1 MPSTPANTASS
12 EFPLGREPR
21 PGLLSQISAELLWP
35 KLLRS
40 VGLAMRPERLFIGA
54 VVLLTIAT
62 ILRIPG
68 YWAGEGWTEVVSERL
83 FTVEWSVIGWR
94 LISLDVEGAAIP
106 LLQFAAHCRSL
117 WDISWWTTLIVL
129 PLVLL
134 VWGVG
139 GCAICRIAAADVAHG
154 TLVAWGEG
162 ARFAW
167 QRKGSV
173 LFALLAPL
181 VLGVLIW
188 FGLAAGGWVL
198 FSVAWVNLLG
208 GMLYVFFILAA
219 ILAVVVL
226 VAYAVGFPL
235 IVPAVAVEG
244 ADEIDALARAYP
256 YVFGKPLK
264 YAAYVI
270 ILVLLGQVAV
280 TVASWGAK
288 EVVSFSR
295 GAATTWTGESADRIM
310 AAARAETIP
319 EEPPYTSSERATARV
334 IRLWE
339 TIVDVVVGAFV
350 VSYFFCGSTVLY
362 LIMRRVC
369 DGQDLGEIWM
379 PGMIE
384 GTMAMTMESR
394 VKASAAAVVPRPGD
408 AADET

>member
-1 MPSTPANTASS
+1 MPPPTSPASTASS
-12 EFPLGREPR
+12 DFPLGREPR

-54 VVLLTIAT
+54 VVLLTIAA
-62 ILRIPG
+62 ILRIPAW
-68 YWAGEGWTEVVSERL
+68 WAGQAWEDTVNRL
-83 FTVEWSVIGWR
+83 FQPGGADGGFDLVSVVAPFIGF
-94 LISLDVEGAAIP
+94 LDA
-106 LLQFAAHCRSL
+106 CWSL
-117 WDISWWTTLIVL
+117 WEISWWTSLIVL

-134 VWGVG
+134 AWGVG

-154 TLVAWGEG
+154 TLVPWGEG

-188 FGLAAGGWVL
+188 FGLAAAGWVL
-198 FSVAWVNLLG
+198 FSVAWVNVLG
-208 GMLYVFFILAA
+208 GALYVFFILAA

-226 VAYAVGFPL
+226 TAYAVGFPL

-244 ADEIDALARAYP
+244 ADGIDALARAYP
-256 YVFGKPLK
+256 YVFGKPLR

-270 ILVLLGQVAV
+270 ILVLLGHVAV
-280 TVASWGAK
+280 TVANWGAGA
-288 EVVSFSR
+288 VLSFSR
-295 GAATTWTGESADRIM
+295 EAATMWTGDSADRIM
-310 AAARAETIP
+310 AAASADTIP
-319 EEPPYTSSERATARV
+319 EGAPFTSSERAAARI
-334 IRLWE
+334 IRLWQRLVE
-339 TIVDVVVGAFV
+339 VVVGAFV
-350 VSYFFCGSTVLY
+350 ISYFFCGSTVLY

-369 DGQDLGEIWM
+369 DGQDVGEIWM

-384 GTMAMTMESR
+384 GTMAMTMEAR
-394 VKASAAAVVPRPGD
+394 VKASAPAVVPRPGD